1 MRIFVHQQTSGV
13 EFYTQPGKMN
23 IRKVTMNTKEA
34 IEILTQVCNQ
44 YRGLLTEHQ
53 VIKEAL
59 KVVSELEVKEE
70 EPKKEKE

>member
-1 MRIFVHQQTSGV
+1 
-13 EFYTQPGKMN
+13 MN
-23 IRKVTMNTKEA
+23 KQEA

-59 KVVSELEVKEE
+59 KVVSELEAPVIKEPIDVKD
-70 EPKKEKE
+70 